1 MSLQSR
7 HLLDDGVSFTISRVQ
22 KNRNVKKAELLYRD
36 FYYAL
41 MEIKRI
47 SFLPDLF
54 AYIADVYILTADD
67 VQEILSIY
75 PNVNC
80 IVVISNW
87 DNYTDMAK
95 ELAKES
101 NVGVFSINEFKVALG
116 LYGKRFLDTGNP
128 TKTE

>member
-1 MSLQSR
+1 
-7 HLLDDGVSFTISRVQ
+7 
-22 KNRNVKKAELLYRD
+22 
-36 FYYAL
+36 

-47 SFLPDLF
+47 GFLPDLF

-101 NVGVFSINEFKVALG
+101 NVGVFSINEFMVALG